1 MTKGDVVTILLVVIA
16 CAADLVLLGMIAAL
30 ELPYHP

>member
-1 MTKGDVVTILLVVIA
+1 MKTGDVVTILLGLLA